1 MEQAAR
7 ALLQSP
13 TEKSHAYVVIVEP
26 FTSLFRYVQIAHRRF
41 RTLVVSANP
50 QDCLACEK
58 EYNSSIGQPEVT
70 HIDRFIQCDTSDVS
84 AMRQALEPM
93 RTELAGVLGAQETFL
108 AVSLELGW
116 SLGFDYAKP
125 EDAITH
131 RLKSAMRRRYQER
144 GVPSPRFF
152 VATTLEQAK
161 QSWEDLGRDCMV
173 KMVDA
178 DSSMNIF
185 RATTLDELESAW
197 DIIINNRRNIK
208 SLIPLSKEV
217 VLEEFV
223 TGRELTVE
231 GYTQGD
237 RVVCLNFSEKI
248 TESSF
253 VVVGHLIP
261 AMVSAKEE
269 QILSKLADQVVRAE
283 GMRNSVFHM
292 EVHLQGDKPYVIECT
307 SRPPGQHAAEV
318 IYRSHGCDLMDIGVS
333 LAVGEPVFDELSPP
347 KKHFAMLALY
357 SLREGIFEKLEG
369 EEELKR
375 RGGLFHLHL
384 DVKPGDRIEP
394 LSTFR
399 QRYGFVILEDDTA
412 EGVREKARWARTHLH
427 LALKN

>member
-1 MEQAAR
+1 MEQAAPVLVQPP
-7 ALLQSP
+7 AD
-13 TEKSHAYVVIVEP
+13 KSQAYLVIVEP
-26 FTSLFRYVQIAHRRF
+26 YVSFYRYLQIAHRRF
-41 RTLVVSANP
+41 RTLVLSANP
-50 QDCLACEK
+50 DDCLVRERK
-58 EYNSSIGQPEVT
+58 YSSSIGQPET
-70 HIDRFIQCDTSDVS
+70 SHIDRFIQCNTADVS
-84 AMRQALEPM
+84 AMCRALEPL
-93 RTELAGVLGAQETFL
+93 RSEIAGVLAGHESSV
-108 AVSLELGW
+108 AVATELGW

-152 VATTLEQAK
+152 VATTWEQAK

-185 RATTLDELESAW
+185 RPTTLNELESAW

-223 TGRELTVE
+223 SGRELTVE

-261 AMVSAKEE
+261 AVLSSNEE
-269 QILSKLADQVVRAE
+269 EILSRLADQVVRAE
-283 GMRNSVFHM
+283 GMRNSVFHV
-292 EVHLQGDKPYVIECT
+292 EIHLQDDTPYVIECT
-307 SRPPGQHAAEV
+307 SRPPGQNASEV
-318 IYRSHGCDLMDIGVS
+318 IYRSHGCDLMDIAVS
-333 LAVGEPVFDELSPP
+333 LAVGEPVFDQLNPP

-357 SLREGIFEKLEG
+357 SQREGIFEKLEG
-369 EEELKR
+369 EEELRR

-384 DVKPGDRIEP
+384 GVKPGDRIEP
-394 LSTFR
+394 LSTFH

-412 EGVREKARWARTHLH
+412 EGVREKAGWTRTHLR